1 MRSRAGSG
9 HSAAVA
15 ARGKKSPPELV
26 ALFDAVLAREPR
38 AERRR
43 MFGYPAAFANGNMVT
58 GLHQDDWMLRLDE
71 LGRAGLTKQGARAF
85 EPTPGRPM
93 REYMVLPAALQG
105 DPSALARWVKRAFDY
120 TSALPAKRTT
130 KAARKK

>member
-1 MRSRAGSG
+1 M
-9 HSAAVA
+9 A
-15 ARGKKSPPELV
+15 ARGKKSPPELE

-43 MFGYPAAFANGNMVT
+43 RLGYPAAFANGNMVT

-71 LGRAGLTKQGARAF
+71 LGRAGLAKQGARVF
-85 EPTPGRPM
+85 EPTPGEPM
-93 REYMVLPAALQG
+93 REYMVLPPALQG

-120 TSALPAKRTT
+120 TSALPPKKAS
-130 KAARKK
+130 KAAGKKTASR